1 MPPPMKVYFLRHGE
15 ADWPGWD
22 RPDDERPL
30 TKKGKKEMKRV
41 ADFLAGRDVIL
52 SVILSS
58 PLPRAYQTAEVVAER
73 IDREVSEEPA
83 LAPGFS
89 PKKLAVLLKEHA
101 GQDVMLVG
109 HEPSFSEA
117 IAALTGGNVKLP
129 KAAVARVDLDDPQQ
143 LRGQLIWLITP
154 KLIK

>member
-1 MPPPMKVYFLRHGE
+1 MKIYFLRHGE

-41 ADFLAGRDVIL
+41 AEFLADHEVNPG
-52 SVILSS
+52 VILSS
-58 PLPRAYQTAEVVAER
+58 PLPRALQTAEILAEML
-73 IDREVSEEPA
+73 EMTVTEEPA
-83 LAPGFS
+83 LAPGFDS
-89 PKKLAVLLKEHA
+89 KKLATLLRQRA

-117 IAALTGGNVKLP
+117 IASLTGGGVRLS
-129 KAAVARVDLDDPQQ
+129 KAGVARVDVDDANQ
-143 LRGQLIWLITP
+143 RGGQLIWLIPP
-154 KLIK
+154 KMMT